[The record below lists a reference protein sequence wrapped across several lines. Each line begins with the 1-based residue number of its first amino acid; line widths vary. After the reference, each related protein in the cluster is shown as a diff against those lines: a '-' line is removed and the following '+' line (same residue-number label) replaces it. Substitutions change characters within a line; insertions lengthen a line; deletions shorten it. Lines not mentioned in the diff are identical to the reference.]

1 MKAEKVITNGLTWI
15 NIQQPDESTADYL
28 KNLKKRF
35 HPLNIQDS
43 IEVNQTPK
51 IDIYRNYTFLVLHFP
66 VYNFEQQRIRV
77 FELNIFI
84 GRNYLIT
91 IPAEKIDV
99 LDKYFRY
106 YKNVV
111 AKKEQKGFRS
121 TSAFLLYKIIDRLY
135 RATLPLVNTM
145 AENINRVEHEIYEE
159 NTKVAVKDLML
170 VRRNVLHL
178 RRIMEPQQ
186 LIINSLANLKI
197 SFFPGEVT
205 VYYKDVRD
213 YLNRVWATI
222 QGFKDFVEGLNDTN
236 EALISHRTNE
246 VIKALTII
254 YVSLLPLTL
263 LTGIYGMNIV
273 GLPFADHSQALVILA
288 GVMVAILVGT
298 FLFLKKKDWL

>member
-1 MKAEKVITNGLTWI
+1 MKAEEIKTNGLTWI
-15 NIQQPDESTADYL
+15 NIDQPDESTADYL
-28 KNLKKRF
+28 KKLKKRF

-51 IDIYRNYTFLVLHFP
+51 IDIYRHYTFLVLHFP
-66 VYNFEQQRIRV
+66 VYDFEEQKINIL
-77 FELNIFI
+77 ELNIFI
-84 GRNYLIT
+84 GKDYLIT
-91 IPAEKIDV
+91 IPEEKIDV

-106 YKNVV
+106 YKKAVGR
-111 AKKEQKGFRS
+111 KGQKGFRS
-121 TSAFLLYKIIDRLY
+121 SPAFLLYKILDRLY

-145 AENINRVEHEIYEE
+145 AESINRVEHEIYEE

-197 SFFPGEVT
+197 GFFPSEVA
-205 VYYKDVRD
+205 VYYKDIRD

-246 VIKALTII
+246 VIKALTVIS
-254 YVSLLPLTL
+254 VCLLPLTL
-263 LTGIYGMNIV
+263 LSGIYGMNIV
-273 GLPFADHSQALVILA
+273 GLPFAGHPQALLIIA
-288 GVMVAILVGT
+288 GVMVAILIGT
-298 FLFLKKKDWL
+298 FLFIKKKDWL